1 MAEGNVSGG
10 GVHPGKPI
18 IWPTGKSSSSS
29 VQPISSEQV
38 AEAGGSRASVST
50 GKTGAAQATQQ
61 AGATQAGATTQP
73 AVTRP
78 TPTISRPQTLQD
90 ISALLLS
97 NNIPDTPANRSL
109 AMQMLNRGFELSR
122 ANILSVLSNL
132 EGTNKSQGAIDSAL
146 VMLAKEIDSQP
157 GMKLITQQL
166 QNSPQ
171 MTGQLSALGQEM
183 ATTIGV
189 MKALTLSGVAGKL
202 AEIFSQFEKEING
215 LSDRYK
221 FTGDGT
227 LTREELASS
236 LRAVKALCESVE
248 GQMGQ
253 AGKADQTGQDA
264 LRASLKNII
273 NQANAALE
281 NITSQAVL
289 SRPTE
294 RPENNY
300 VLYNVPNPAV
310 TGEDVVIQVRRDGSG
325 PKAEIDAQKTQIN
338 LSMGTKNLGK
348 FYVSMSVR
356 EVNAKKNV
364 TAIFNTETEE
374 AKEAVAQN
382 SGDFLKSM
390 AEKECIVTSFHAI
403 KNPKVAVIDFYLPT
417 VGLDDLMKIDVQA

>member
-1 MAEGNVSGG
+1 
-10 GVHPGKPI
+10 VHPGKPI

-29 VQPISSEQV
+29 SQPISSEQV

-50 GKTGAAQATQQ
+50 AKTGAAQAAQQ
-61 AGATQAGATTQP
+61 AGATQAAATTTP
-73 AVTRP
+73 AATRP
-78 TPTISRPQTLQD
+78 AAQISRPQTLQD

-97 NNIPDTPANRSL
+97 NNIPDTPANRNL

-122 ANILSVLSNL
+122 ANIISVLSNL

-157 GMKLITQQL
+157 GMKLISQQM

-171 MTGQLSALGQEM
+171 LTGQLNALGQEM

-202 AEIFSQFEKEING
+202 AEIFSQFEKEINS
-215 LSDRYK
+215 LTDRYK
-221 FTGDGT
+221 FTGDGS
-227 LTREELASS
+227 LSREELTAS
-236 LRAVKALCESVE
+236 LRAVKALCEGAE
-248 GQMGQ
+248 EQMQ
-253 AGKADQTGQDA
+253 SAQTGKADQTGQDA

-273 NQANAALE
+273 SQANAALE
-281 NITSQAVL
+281 NITSQAIL
-289 SRPTE
+289 SKPTE

-300 VLYNVPNPAV
+300 VVYHVPNPAV

-325 PKAEIDAQKTQIN
+325 PKAEIDAKKTQIN

-348 FYVSMSVR
+348 LYVSMSVR
-356 EVNAKKNV
+356 EVNEKKNV

-374 AKEAVAQN
+374 AKEAIAQN

-390 AEKECIVTSFHAI
+390 AEKECIVTSFHAV
-403 KNPKVAVIDFYLPT
+403 KNPKVAVVDFYLPK